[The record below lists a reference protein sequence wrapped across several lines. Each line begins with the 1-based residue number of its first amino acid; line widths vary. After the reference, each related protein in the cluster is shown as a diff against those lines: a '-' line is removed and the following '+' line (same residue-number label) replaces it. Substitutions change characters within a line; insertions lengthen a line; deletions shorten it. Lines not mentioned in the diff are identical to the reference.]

1 MTERAFFLKCKCR
14 ADLIAALGLHD
25 AVLFRHDTCRTQGVE
40 HGLQG
45 KRRGVVLLREMAEG
59 KLFASLLDQFQQLCR
74 ALIVGEVVLSE
85 VEFSHEYWMRHALT
99 LAKRAWDERE
109 VPVGAVLVHNNRVIG
124 EGWNRPIGRH
134 DPTAHA
140 EIMALR
146 QGGLVMQNYR
156 LIDATLYVTLEPC
169 VMCAGAMIH
178 SRIGRVVFGARD
190 AKTGAAGSLMDVLH
204 HPGMNHRVEITEGI
218 LADECAALLSDF
230 FRMRRQEIKAQKK
243 AQSSTD

>member
-1 MTERAFFLKCKCR
+1 M
-14 ADLIAALGLHD
+14 
-25 AVLFRHDTCRTQGVE
+25 
-40 HGLQG
+40 
-45 KRRGVVLLREMAEG
+45 
-59 KLFASLLDQFQQLCR
+59 
-74 ALIVGEVVLSE
+74 SE
-85 VEFSHEYWMRHALT
+85 VEFSHEYWMRHAMT

-190 AKTGAAGSLMDVLH
+190 AKTGAAGSLMDVLQEYWR
-204 HPGMNHRVEITEGI
+204 MSARRCSVTSF
-218 LADECAALLSDF
+218 ACAARKLK
-230 FRMRRQEIKAQKK
+230 RRKKPNPRQINFVSLHSLFWKTAERECGSNSLMTTGKETREKEISLCPAP
-243 AQSSTD
+243 